1 MEEGSN
7 ESEKKEKLEEE
18 EEEESKEAS
27 GLDGAPGEGTTW
39 GQALANGDPESKIE
53 LFSLLTSLLEKPIDV
68 ERYKD
73 KPPRK
78 RASKRSNKKG
88 GSHKSRTR
96 KSSKKKVRPRRS
108 KSEPEL
114 KEIKLNVLDEIK
126 EPERQE
132 EEEQETDHA
141 LHDMQVELNYPD
153 FETTTGHLPQMG
165 QDYPSYAASSGIIGN
180 PNSMT
185 AQADPT
191 LLGGRS
197 EWDANQFGQ
206 LIPHYNLTAE
216 PQLSVSMIYDGGP
229 TAFMQHQYQ
238 DNISNIQLPSY
249 MPSHNSSPA
258 TLGIYRT
265 QMMPLF
271 TSPLLYQQAPTA
283 PPHQH
288 QSPPLNSATIASHV
302 PPPPP
307 HHFFHMPANPK

>member
-1 MEEGSN
+1 MMMEEGSN
-7 ESEKKEKLEEE
+7 ESEKRLD
-18 EEEESKEAS
+18 EESKEAS
-27 GLDGAPGEGTTW
+27 GLDGGAASEGTTW
-39 GQALANGDPESKIE
+39 GQALANGDPERKIE

-132 EEEQETDHA
+132 EEEEQETDHA

-153 FETTTGHLPQMG
+153 YETTTGHLPQMG
-165 QDYPSYAASSGIIGN
+165 QDYPSFAASGIIGN
-180 PNSMT
+180 PISMP
-185 AQADPT
+185 AQVDPT
-191 LLGGRS
+191 LLGGGS

-206 LIPHYNLTAE
+206 LIPHYNLTPE
-216 PQLSVSMIYDGGP
+216 PQLSAMTYDGGP
-229 TAFMQHQYQ
+229 PAFMQHQYQ
-238 DNISNIQLPSY
+238 DNISNIQLPTY

-258 TLGIYRT
+258 TFGIYST

-271 TSPLLYQQAPTA
+271 TSPVLYQAPTA

-288 QSPPLNSATIASHV
+288 QSPPLNSATTTSHV
-302 PPPPP
+302 PPP
-307 HHFFHMPANPK
+307 HRFFHMPANPK